1 MLPLSYIILNTVLFE
16 IQYFKWHTIKLT
28 ILALFLCCKLDY
40 IKHVPFREKILKG
53 VKARDSYGQV
63 LDTVQLAQ
71 AVKQQDARTQPD
83 IPMIMENGNI
93 NRTIFHLCSIFFL
106 AVHLDCKLGH

>member
-1 MLPLSYIILNTVLFE
+1 MKIAQPFE
-16 IQYFKWHTIKLT
+16 NLLLKRQ
-28 ILALFLCCKLDY
+28 LDSS
-40 IKHVPFREKILKG
+40 REKILRG

-83 IPMIMENGNI
+83 IPMIMENGNLI
-93 NRTIFHLCSIFFL
+93 LNNFITILFALTNLLII
-106 AVHLDCKLGH
+106 